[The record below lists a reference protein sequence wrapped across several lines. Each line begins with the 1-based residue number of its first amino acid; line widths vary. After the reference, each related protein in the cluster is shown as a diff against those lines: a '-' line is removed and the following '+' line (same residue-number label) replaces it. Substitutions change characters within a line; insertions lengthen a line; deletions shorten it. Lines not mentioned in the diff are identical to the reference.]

1 MPNTI
6 LTRAQKGSPKNNP
19 DLPESYLYLESS
31 RVLKSYL
38 LFAVS
43 CVWNMKAFK
52 WEQTY

>member
-1 MPNTI
+1 MPDFI
-6 LTRAQKGSPKNNP
+6 LSRAQKGSLKNNP
-19 DLPESYLYLESS
+19 EHLPESCLYLESS

-52 WEQTY
+52 